1 MNNSTSENKSN
12 VNNIPKIPKS
22 ILFTGKLL
30 QTLAPP
36 LATKFAIKLFSTPI
50 KFKTPEREKMM
61 AKSAQKELV
70 HIPTLNKNVEIF
82 TYGYSK
88 RKVLLV
94 HGWSGRNTQFFKI
107 SDKLLENGY
116 MTISYNAPAHGKSDG
131 KTSNMT
137 EFIAVNKFLEE
148 KHGPFEIVIGHSL
161 GGMAVLNSISF
172 LTVKKAITI
181 GAGDI
186 ITDILEGFIEKI
198 QLKNHQVAK
207 MKAFYHKKFGQDIDT
222 YSSHLAAKN
231 IKIPTLIIHDT
242 EDKDVPVSCAYEI
255 RKNLEF
261 GELLVTN
268 GLGHTRILKD
278 PSVVSKIIDFI
289 QKDV

>member
-1 MNNSTSENKSN
+1 
-12 VNNIPKIPKS
+12 
-22 ILFTGKLL
+22 
-30 QTLAPP
+30 
-36 LATKFAIKLFSTPI
+36 
-50 KFKTPEREKMM
+50 
-61 AKSAQKELV
+61 
-70 HIPTLNKNVEIF
+70 
-82 TYGYSK
+82 
-88 RKVLLV
+88 
-94 HGWSGRNTQFFKI
+94 
-107 SDKLLENGY
+107 

-172 LTVKKAITI
+172 LSVKKAITI

-278 PSVVSKIIDFI
+278 HSVVSKIIDFI